1 MKYSSHWKQISVNL
15 CFSVV
20 AIQPFWKTK
29 PEVYRKIVEERAV
42 IVSAQSSP
50 KIKLNGGGIVDAP
63 SNFAFEEIQK
73 YDKLDESL
81 DIIKNVEWHKN
92 SSEIDLDVSMLG
104 LNTHLLVAVTPS
116 TVDEKPLFL
125 KFEIKKG
132 WMRGLQG
139 KLELAS
145 LENNKTEVGF
155 MAEFPEKEE
164 NYFSRVFS
172 SLTLEGIMK
181 RTAQS
186 LRAHVES
193 EWKKHEG
200 KP

>member
-20 AIQPFWKTK
+20 VVQPFWKTK

-63 SNFAFEEIQK
+63 SKFAFDEIQN
-73 YDKLDESL
+73 YQKLDESL

-104 LNTHLLVAVTPS
+104 LSTHLLVAVMPS
-116 TVDEKPLFL
+116 ATDAKPLFL

-132 WMRGLQG
+132 WMRGLVGQLDLG
-139 KLELAS
+139 DLD
-145 LENNKTEVGF
+145 NRKTEVGF
-155 MAEFPEKEE
+155 TAEFPGEDE

>member
-15 CFSVV
+15 CFSVAV
-20 AIQPFWKTK
+20 VQPFWKAK
-29 PEVYRKIVEERAV
+29 PEVYRKIVEERA
-42 IVSAQSSP
+42 IMVSAQSRP

-63 SNFAFEEIQK
+63 SKFTFEEIQK
-73 YDKLDESL
+73 YQKLDESL
-81 DIIKNVEWHKN
+81 DFIENVKWQPKN
-92 SSEIDLDVSMLG
+92 SEIDLDVSMLG
-104 LNTHLLVAVTPS
+104 LSTHLLVKVEPS
-116 TVDEKPLFL
+116 SETERPLFL

-132 WMRGLQG
+132 WMRGLVG
-139 KLELAS
+139 KIELAA

-155 MAEFPEKEE
+155 TAEFPEEEE
-164 NYFSRVFS
+164 NFFSRVFS

-186 LRAHVES
+186 LRTHVEA
-193 EWKKHEG
+193 EWKRHEG

>member
-15 CFSVV
+15 CFSVAV
-20 AIQPFWKTK
+20 VQPFWKTK
-29 PEVYRKIVEERAV
+29 PEVYRKIVEERAI
-42 IVSAQSSP
+42 IVSARSSP

-81 DIIKNVEWHKN
+81 DFIENVEWHKER
-92 SSEIDLDVSMLG
+92 SEIDLDVSMLG
-104 LNTHLLVAVTPS
+104 LSTHLLVAVTPS
-116 TVDEKPLFL
+116 TTSEKPQFL

-139 KLELAS
+139 KLELSS

-155 MAEFPEKEE
+155 TAEFPDKEE

-181 RTAQS
+181 KTAQS
-186 LRAHVES
+186 LRTHVES
-193 EWKKHEG
+193 EWKKHER